1 MATKEKMA
9 AVLDLRGLDLVTP
22 VDLLSDGRTPF
33 SKNFRL
39 YAQQSDDRRVAVSS
53 RKGPGFHTTPIG
65 EVLAGSNTA
74 STGVSTAEVGV
85 ITNIQLQPF
94 TAALNGLLGRID
106 VRLSD
111 PNANAEGPVMI
122 QLYSDEDGKATKLLS
137 ESSVLGGSI
146 GSSPEW
152 QTARLIKPVQITNGT
167 KYWIVLRMQDDGKGM
182 YSVSTTTAGEKA
194 HRTDS
199 SLYVSSEQ
207 DYALNYRLYTS
218 TAGTDKGSYRFN
230 RDNGLNRTLVAY
242 GNTMYRIDEATGTFH
257 EIISG
262 LNSNATEY
270 RFTNGDNKAFWVNG
284 YDQLTNWDGTVESEA
299 LSILNNGSFEV
310 NTAGWSAQSGTTLT
324 RVTSEFQSGVASA
337 QVTATSGVRQ
347 MNQALTLYKNRRY
360 KVSYWV
366 KGTTASG
373 QAEMR
378 MNGGTTPVGGSN
390 KSLTTGWQQ
399 HEFYWVPGNDVT
411 TVGFVSTSVNAFF
424 DNLSIIDTGIEYI
437 IDDQLPILS
446 DVIMHKDRLFGVV
459 ASDPNKLVFS
469 ENPGNPAFDPSGAIP
484 KTPREQ
490 WYYEWLS
497 VSFWYVPRP
506 HNGSPVTKLVS
517 FQDALTIFTQ
527 DNKYILS
534 GYDRGSLNLRQATGN
549 KGALSSRGVI
559 SDENSI
565 YFVSDDGLYQY
576 NGSGDK
582 KISGRVNPLFDGSP
596 RKHEITPVLWKNQVR
611 FYMGS
616 EGSTENDTC
625 VIYDKDME
633 EMLYDTDTYVNRA
646 VYYRDADDDQQ
657 LVEFSSLAQVSYL
670 AEQNYHSVGA
680 PIDLEYRLKY
690 DSMGTP
696 MQKKRLKRFWPILQ
710 GVDNSFAIQLAMDK
724 DFQDSP
730 KVKEQYMTT
739 NGAKLGAFKLGDGT
753 LLGGDKSFKPK
764 RQSYSGYARY
774 WQLRVKR
781 KGVNNRVAFIGAQY
795 SYKLKRL

>member
-65 EVLAGSNTA
+65 EALGGSNTA
-74 STGVSTAEVGV
+74 STGVSTAEVGI
-85 ITNIQLQPF
+85 ITNIQLQPL
-94 TAALNGLLGRID
+94 TASLNGLLGRID

-111 PNANAEGPVMI
+111 PNANADGPVMI
-122 QLYSDEDGKATKLLS
+122 QVWSDVDGKPSKLLT
-137 ESSVLGGSI
+137 ESSILGGAI
-146 GSSPEW
+146 GLTPQW
-152 QTARLIKPVQITNGT
+152 LTARFVKPIQIVNGT
-167 KYWIVLRMQDDGKGM
+167 QYWIVVRMQDDGKNT
-182 YSVSTTTAGEKA
+182 YSISTTTAGVKA
-194 HRTDS
+194 YKTDS
-199 SLYVSSEQ
+199 SLFMAQEQ
-207 DYALNYRLYTS
+207 TYALNYRMYTVNS
-218 TAGTDKGSYRFN
+218 GTDKGSYRFN
-230 RDNGLNRTLVAY
+230 RDNGNNRTLVAY
-242 GNTMYRIDEATGTFH
+242 GDTMYRIDESAGTF
-257 EIISG
+257 EPIIGG

-270 RFTNGDNKAFWVNG
+270 RFTNGDNKVFWVNG
-284 YDQLTNWDGTVESEA
+284 YDQLTNWDGTIESA
-299 LSILNNGSFEV
+299 AINSIVNPGFEV
-310 NTAGWSAQSGTTLT
+310 DLTAWTANAGTTLT
-324 RVTSEFQSGVASA
+324 RVTTEFQSGVASA
-337 QVTATSGVRQ
+337 QVTASSGVRQ
-347 MNQALTLYKNRRY
+347 MNQVQTLYKNRRY

-366 KGTTASG
+366 KGTSASG
-373 QAEMR
+373 QAELR
-378 MNGGTTPVGGSN
+378 FNGGTSTVTGST
-390 KSLTTGWQQ
+390 KALTTGWQQ
-399 HEFYWVPGNDVT
+399 HTFYWVPGVDITSIGLTST
-411 TVGFVSTSVNAFF
+411 TVNAFF
-424 DNLSIIDTGIEYI
+424 DNISIIDTGIEYI
-437 IDDQLPILS
+437 IDSQLPILS
-446 DVIMHKDRLFGVV
+446 DIIMHKDRLFGVD
-459 ASDPNKLVFS
+459 ANDPNRIVFS
-469 ENPGNPAFDPSGAIP
+469 ENPGNPAYDPTGV
-484 KTPREQ
+484 TPTTARQQ

-506 HNGSPVTKLVS
+506 HNGSPITKLVS
-517 FQDALTIFTQ
+517 FQDSLAVFTQ

-549 KGALSSRGVI
+549 KGAISSRGVV

-565 YFVSDDGLYQY
+565 YFVSDDGFYQY
-576 NGSGDK
+576 NGSSDK
-582 KISGRVNPLFDGSP
+582 KISSRINPLFDGSP
-596 RKHEITPVLWKNQVR
+596 RKHEITPVLWQNQVR

-616 EGSTENDTC
+616 EGSTVNDSC

-646 VYYRDADDDQQ
+646 IYYGDADDDQQ

-670 AEQNYHSVGA
+670 AEQNYHSIGA
-680 PIDLEYRLKY
+680 PIDFEYRLKY
-690 DSMGTP
+690 DSMGSP

-710 GVDNSFAIQLAMDK
+710 GVDTSFAIQLAMDK

-753 LLGGDKSFKPK
+753 ILGGDKSFKPK